1 LFRTFA
7 ASAPYAELTKA
18 VILGQEVPFTIPW
31 DPDGRPGVMEGFID
45 LVYRL
50 DGRVWVADY
59 KTDRLSDDEVAGRVA
74 DYRLQAR
81 VYAEAV
87 SRCLGVEK
95 VGFKFLFLRN
105 GLAVQA

>member
-1 LFRTFA
+1 
-7 ASAPYAELTKA
+7 
-18 VILGQEVPFTIPW
+18 
-31 DPDGRPGVMEGFID
+31 MEGFID

-59 KTDRLSDDEVAGRVA
+59 KTDRLRDDEIADRVA
-74 DYRLQAR
+74 DYRLQAH

-87 SRCLGVEK
+87 SRCFGMEK